1 MLQAI
6 ELETIIAPDGKLPEA
21 FREAFG
27 RKARVIV
34 LLPEEVASQPEK
46 KGPSERLMELAGKID
61 AFKNIE
67 DPVAFQRQLR
77 DEWTREWDK

>member
-6 ELETIIAPDGKLPEA
+6 ELETFIAPDGKLPET

-34 LLPEEVASQPEK
+34 LLPEDITSQPEK
-46 KGPSERLMELAGKID
+46 KEQSLSLIH
-61 AFKNIE
+61 I
-67 DPVAFQRQLR
+67 
-77 DEWTREWDK
+77 

>member
-6 ELETIIAPDGKLPEA
+6 ELETFIAPDGKLPET

-34 LLPEEVASQPEK
+34 LLPEDITSQPEK
-46 KGPSERLMELAGKID
+46 KEQSERLMELAGKIND
-61 AFKNIE
+61 FKDIE

-77 DEWTREWDK
+77 DEWTRAWDK

>member
-6 ELETIIAPDGKLPEA
+6 ELETVIAPDGKLPEA

-34 LLPEEVASQPEK
+34 LLSEDVVAQPEK
-46 KGPSERLMELAGKID
+46 KGQSEQLMELTGKID
-61 AFKNIE
+61 AFKDIE

-77 DEWTREWDK
+77 AEWTREWDK

>member
-6 ELETIIAPDGKLPEA
+6 ELETVIAPDGKLPEV

-34 LLPEEVASQPEK
+34 LLSEDLVAQPQK
-46 KGPSERLMELAGKID
+46 KGHQ
-61 AFKNIE
+61 NN
-67 DPVAFQRQLR
+67 
-77 DEWTREWDK
+77 

>member
-6 ELETIIAPDGKLPEA
+6 ELETVITPDGKLPET

-34 LLPEEVASQPEK
+34 LLPENTASQPEEK
-46 KGPSERLMELAGKID
+46 EQSKRLMELAGKID
-61 AFKNIE
+61 AFKDIE
-67 DPVAFQRQLR
+67 NPVAFQRQLR

>member
-6 ELETIIAPDGKLPEA
+6 ELETVIAPDGKLPEA

-27 RKARVIV
+27 RKARVII
-34 LLPEEVASQPEK
+34 LLPEDVSSQPGK
-46 KGPSERLMELAGKID
+46 KGQSEQLMEMAGKID
-61 AFKNIE
+61 AFKDIE

-77 DEWTREWDK
+77 DEWIREWDN